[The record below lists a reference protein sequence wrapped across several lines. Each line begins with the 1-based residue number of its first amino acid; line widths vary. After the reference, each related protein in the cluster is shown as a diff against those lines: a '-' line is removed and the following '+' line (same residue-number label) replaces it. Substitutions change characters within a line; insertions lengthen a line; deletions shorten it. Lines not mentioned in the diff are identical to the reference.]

1 MRKDEAR
8 SEIKVGDDGLGLIS
22 LPIHILEQAG
32 FKLGDSVAVTV
43 DGHTWDKTD
52 CPVTFQLTIVKV

>member
-8 SEIKVGDDGLGLIS
+8 SEVKVGSDGHGLIS
-22 LPIHILEQAG
+22 LPISILEQAG
-32 FKLGDSVAVTV
+32 LKLGDSVAITV
-43 DGHTWDKTD
+43 DGHTWGWTD